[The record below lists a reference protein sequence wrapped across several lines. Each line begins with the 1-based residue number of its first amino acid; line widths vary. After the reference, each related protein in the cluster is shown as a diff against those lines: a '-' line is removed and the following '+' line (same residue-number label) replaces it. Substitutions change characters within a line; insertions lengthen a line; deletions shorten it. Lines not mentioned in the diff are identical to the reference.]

1 MRSCIDWCSSQQVTI
16 QGGQDPVVSSLEPD
30 VQMRS
35 SQQFIVQGGQDPVV
49 HAQIGALVSSLQ
61 YARMYACVQV
71 NVCMRADEFS
81 GRSFS
86 YFPLACC
93 TKIHQIIKPRFRVTN
108 SSWTKF
114 QIVVRDIRNHV
125 FSVWRILDWG
135 CSVLMET
142 VINRMILLSWASYD
156 EKGPIQRGLLCKRKQ
171 ITQYQIT

>member
-1 MRSCIDWCSSQQVTI
+1 
-16 QGGQDPVVSSLEPD
+16 
-30 VQMRS
+30 
-35 SQQFIVQGGQDPVV
+35 
-49 HAQIGALVSSLQ
+49 
-61 YARMYACVQV
+61 MYACVQV

-171 ITQYQIT
+171 ITQYQITWLQKRLEGTFQGFCSRGLTTMSTESQNSTFKFLCKRNEFKYVNEMKRNEYQWV